1 MLSDFGVILLFLIIG
16 FIFVAA
22 GLIVAAIVRPKKPNT
37 IKMSTYESGEEPIGS
52 PWIQFNTRFYIIA
65 LAFIIFDVEL
75 VLLFPW
81 ATVFKDLG
89 WFSFWAMTIFVII
102 LVLGLVYDWAK
113 GYLEWDKPDPYIPKM
128 SDLVITRED
137 RKKQKSSNIDNN
149 EMV

>member
-16 FIFVAA
+16 FVFVAA
-22 GLIVAAIVRPKKPNT
+22 GIVTAALVRPKNPNI

-81 ATVFKDLG
+81 ATAYKDLG
-89 WFSFWAMTIFVII
+89 WYAFWAMTVFVFI

-113 GYLEWDKPDPYIPKM
+113 GYLEWDKPEPYIPKM

-137 RKKQKSSNIDNN
+137 RKKQKLSDVEDNN
-149 EMV
+149 LE

>member
-16 FIFVAA
+16 FLFVAA
-22 GLIVAAIVRPKKPNT
+22 GLIAAAIVRPSNPNI

-89 WFSFWAMTIFVII
+89 WYSFWAMAIFVFI

-137 RKKQKSSNIDNN
+137 RKKMKLNNIDDNKP
-149 EMV
+149 E

>member
-16 FIFVAA
+16 FIFVGA
-22 GLIVAAIVRPKKPNT
+22 GIFVAAIVRPSNPNI

-89 WFSFWAMTIFVII
+89 WYSFWAMTIFVVI

-113 GYLEWDKPDPYIPKM
+113 GYLEWDKPEPYIPKM

-137 RKKQKSSNIDNN
+137 RKKMKNVDDNN
-149 EMV
+149 LE

>member
-16 FIFVAA
+16 FVFVGAGIF
-22 GLIVAAIVRPKKPNT
+22 VAAIVRPSNPNI

-89 WFSFWAMTIFVII
+89 WYSFWAMTIFVVI

-113 GYLEWDKPDPYIPKM
+113 GYLEWDKPNPYIPKM
-128 SDLVITRED
+128 SDLVITREE
-137 RKKQKSSNIDNN
+137 RKKMKNVDDNN
-149 EMV
+149 LE

>member
-16 FIFVAA
+16 FLFVAA
-22 GLIVAAIVRPKKPNT
+22 GIIAAAIVRPSKPNI

-89 WFSFWAMTIFVII
+89 WYSFWAMAIFVFI

-137 RKKQKSSNIDNN
+137 RKKMKLNNIDDNKP
-149 EMV
+149 E